1 MSPYFCWSLLSFS
14 LKTAGMKSERRN
26 SSAIMAFPLE
36 TILRMAWPHRLF
48 SAKKSTI
55 AAGGRRR
62 MTLCLCSRLT
72 ASILQLKKNT
82 FRNESELRVK
92 VQFRFLFYFQLQ
104 RFIRPVAGEQDIECL
119 SSPRLVLSSN
129 SFQMD
134 LGNSLL
140 HQCYLYLANEYYNE
154 STLQENA
161 GFLTGNTVC
170 HTFKMLNR

>member
-26 SSAIMAFPLE
+26 SSAMMAFPLE
-36 TILRMAWPHRLF
+36 TIRRMAWPHRLF

-55 AAGGRRR
+55 AAGGRWR

-72 ASILQLKKNT
+72 ASILQLKKERT
-82 FRNESELRVK
+82 FRNESKLRAVL
-92 VQFRFLFYFQLQ
+92 QFRFLFCFQLQ
-104 RFIRPVAGEQDIECL
+104 SYIRPVDIECL

-140 HQCYLYLANEYYNE
+140 H
-154 STLQENA
+154 
-161 GFLTGNTVC
+161 
-170 HTFKMLNR
+170 